1 MRGVLSGLDL
11 RYFSIKA
18 NASDDDGLRIV
29 SSKITLEKHNRFYDN
44 SLPSFFTLQ
53 SLLVLDKFDR
63 M

>member
-1 MRGVLSGLDL
+1 MLSDLDL
-11 RYFSIKA
+11 RYFSIKT
-18 NASDDDGLRIV
+18 NASNDDGLRIV
-29 SSKITLEKHNRFYDN
+29 SRKITLEKHNRFYDT

>member
-1 MRGVLSGLDL
+1 M
-11 RYFSIKA
+11 KA